1 MSIKSSLAV
10 ATASNFLFCGGAWG
24 CHWGDW
30 RAEKGDAHWPL
41 YQSDDLGQS
50 DPWVSAAVPLR
61 GNGGD
66 LILLA
71 SASLVWMAG

>member
-1 MSIKSSLAV
+1 MR
-10 ATASNFLFCGGAWG
+10 ASKVFCFQAEDGVRGVG
-24 CHWGDW
+24 LSRGLGDVY
-30 RAEKGDAHWPL
+30 RGQEKGDAHWPL

-61 GNGGD
+61 GTGGD

>member
-10 ATASNFLFCGGAWG
+10 ATASNFLFGGGAWR

-30 RAEKGDAHWPL
+30 RAEKGDTHWPL

-61 GNGGD
+61 GTGGD

>member
-10 ATASNFLFCGGAWG
+10 DTASNFLFGGGDWR

-30 RAEKGDAHWPL
+30 RAEKGDTHWPL

-61 GNGGD
+61 GTGGD